1 MKIVADKNIPYLK
14 GVFEPFCDI
23 EYLQGDL
30 ISNRDLTDCSILIVR
45 TRTRCNSDL
54 LEHTPVKLIATA
66 TIGYDHID
74 IDYCKE
80 QGIAWVNAA
89 GCNARAVQQWVMAA
103 ILSYAK
109 QHAIDLTKRTLG
121 VVGVGHVGRLV
132 VDFAEAVGMSVLLND
147 PPRERAESS
156 CIFRSIEL
164 LRQECDILTFH
175 VPLLIEGI
183 DKTYH
188 MVNEKFLKKINKG
201 TILINSSRGEVVDT
215 SAIVNASSSKA
226 IGAVLIDVW
235 EGEPNLSVEL
245 LRHAAIATPHIAGY
259 SFEGKANGTAIVV
272 EAVAEFLNLPL
283 SGWYPDEEHLN
294 AHRTIQIDATGLTTQ
309 EILTEALL
317 TTYDI
322 NSDDKLLRE
331 NFEEFEQLRA
341 NYSFRH
347 EVNAYS
353 LKIKGAEAK
362 VIKSLERLGFEIV
375 EV

>member
-147 PPRERAESS
+147 PPRERE
-156 CIFRSIEL
+156 
-164 LRQECDILTFH
+164 
-175 VPLLIEGI
+175 
-183 DKTYH
+183 
-188 MVNEKFLKKINKG
+188 INKG

-235 EGEPNLSVEL
+235 EGEPNLSLEL